1 LDLPD
6 AGGYGPYGF
15 PYFCLPEHRQMDLN
29 ALQLGGDGPYGFPY
43 FSMGR
48 LRRT

>member
-1 LDLPD
+1 LDLPN

-15 PYFCLPEHRQMDLN
+15 PYFSMGLPEHRQMDLKK
-29 ALQLGGDGPYGFPY
+29 LGGDGPYGFPY